1 MSNCKYVES
10 SFPYSG
16 CIDLELYP
24 DYGIVRDNCRN
35 RDSYAREVMLRF
47 GVQNGSV
54 VGVSM
59 IVLFKSRVEGRK
71 VEPILLNDLS
81 PYGVKLPNSFWCLPN
96 FEDIIRQVIPDD
108 AVCFFGRDGKW
119 RDCKLTIWKPDQSKI
134 IGEKSGRYNF
144 VRLRGTTELGDINY
158 QCRTNLEKDC
168 YGITTIMFAF
178 SRHLKR
184 FSAYRLVD

>member
-10 SFPYSG
+10 SFPFSG

-24 DYGIVRDNCRN
+24 DYGIVWDNCRN
-35 RDSYAREVMLRF
+35 RDYYAREVMFRI

-54 VGVSM
+54 VGLAL
-59 IVLFKSRVEGRK
+59 IVLFESRVEGK
-71 VEPILLNDLS
+71 KIPPIFLNDLS
-81 PYGVKLPNSFWCLPN
+81 LYGVKLPNSFWCLPD

-108 AVCFFGRDGKW
+108 AVCFLGRDGKW
-119 RDCKLTIWKPDQSKI
+119 RDCRLTIWKPDQSKI
-134 IGEKSGRYNF
+134 RGEKSGRYNF

-158 QCRTNLEKDC
+158 QCRTNLEKD
-168 YGITTIMFAF
+168 YYNIKAIISAF
-178 SRHLKR
+178 RRHLKR